1 MTGEDLGSK
10 PGVVEKPKFEFSPLG
25 KVFNKGLYESDKK
38 EELLKRL
45 KYIKVKNKEQLK
57 KVEDQGERQL
67 KMLHKKINKEV
78 SFENIPR
85 LINWILK
92 QLKSLMTLRNKIK
105 RFIIQNL
112 SAMTQVSSITII
124 LPSF

>member
-1 MTGEDLGSK
+1 MTGEDLESK
-10 PGVVEKPKFEFSPLG
+10 PGVAEKPKFEFSPLG

-67 KMLHKKINKEV
+67 KMLNKKINKEV

-85 LINWILK
+85 LIN
-92 QLKSLMTLRNKIK
+92 
-105 RFIIQNL
+105 
-112 SAMTQVSSITII
+112 
-124 LPSF
+124 

>member
-1 MTGEDLGSK
+1 M
-10 PGVVEKPKFEFSPLG
+10 
-25 KVFNKGLYESDKK
+25 
-38 EELLKRL
+38 KRL
-45 KYIKVKNKEQLK
+45 KNIKVKNKEQLK

-67 KMLHKKINKEV
+67 KMLNKKINKEV
-78 SFENIPR
+78 SFENIPK

>member
-10 PGVVEKPKFEFSPLG
+10 PGVFEKPKFEFSPLD

-67 KMLHKKINKEV
+67 KMLNKKINKEV

-85 LINWILK
+85 LIN
-92 QLKSLMTLRNKIK
+92 
-105 RFIIQNL
+105 
-112 SAMTQVSSITII
+112 
-124 LPSF
+124 

>member
-1 MTGEDLGSK
+1 M
-10 PGVVEKPKFEFSPLG
+10 G
-25 KVFNKGLYESDKK
+25 KVFNKGLYEGDKK

-45 KYIKVKNKEQLK
+45 KNIKVKNKEPLK

-67 KMLHKKINKEV
+67 KMLNKKINKEV

-105 RFIIQNL
+105 RFIIKNL
-112 SAMTQVSSITII
+112 SVMTQVSSITII

>member
-1 MTGEDLGSK
+1 M
-10 PGVVEKPKFEFSPLG
+10 G

-67 KMLHKKINKEV
+67 KMLNKKINKEV

>member
-1 MTGEDLGSK
+1 M
-10 PGVVEKPKFEFSPLG
+10 G
-25 KVFNKGLYESDKK
+25 KVFNKGLYEGDKK

-45 KYIKVKNKEQLK
+45 KNIKVKNKEPLK

-67 KMLHKKINKEV
+67 KMLNKKINKEV
-78 SFENIPR
+78 SFENIPK

-105 RFIIQNL
+105 RFIIKNL
-112 SAMTQVSSITII
+112 SVMTQVSSITII